1 MSGAEPTRNLG
12 GSQVSRFQA
21 TCVLP
26 DTSSPALRRQIR
38 IAARAPHCRPITA
51 QKHGSS
57 AQTAVAAAV
66 DSPEGK
72 FGMEGGASRSNTSGL
87 ARLRIRTAL
96 LKSARDALIAGF
108 AFTLMSGAV
117 TSGHSNASPQIPS
130 AAIFANTAPLAIPA
144 LATDE
149 PAPIVQIATTSSVG
163 APDAIY
169 KRTSVTAA
177 WALLALAFSGLAALN
192 VALVR
197 HLRRAYARPVRR
209 GRREQALEK
218 TIGR

>member
-12 GSQVSRFQA
+12 GSQVDRFQA

-26 DTSSPALRRQIR
+26 DTSSAALRRQTR
-38 IAARAPHCRPITA
+38 IAARAPHCRPTAA

-57 AQTAVAAAV
+57 AQTAVATAIN
-66 DSPEGK
+66 SPEGE
-72 FGMEGGASRSNTSGL
+72 FGMESGARSYIPGL
-87 ARLRIRTAL
+87 ARSRIRQAL
-96 LKSARDALIAGF
+96 LKSARDALIAGL
-108 AFTLMSGAV
+108 AFTFMSAAV
-117 TSGHSNASPQIPS
+117 TSDQSNASPQIPS
-130 AAIFANTAPLAIPA
+130 AAIIANAAPLAVPA

-149 PAPIVQIATTSSVG
+149 PAPIVQIATTSSAG

-169 KRTSVTAA
+169 KRTSATAA

-209 GRREQALEK
+209 GGREQALEK